1 MGQQLAVLGGPRVI
15 SENIFK
21 PWPIITEADK
31 QAVCDVLDA
40 AGEERLWG
48 GTGSTTTKLQE
59 AWSERIGRKHTL
71 MTNSGTAALHT
82 AVAAAGIEPGDEV
95 ITSAFTFVASA
106 TCILH
111 HNAIPVFV
119 DVDLDTF
126 NMDPVSIQEHITEH
140 TRALIPIH
148 IHGMPA
154 DMDRINKI
162 AERHNLIVIED
173 AAQAHGATYHGR
185 PAGALGDMACFS
197 LNGIKHLIAP
207 EGGLFCCDDE
217 EQFGRAKLLQSFGE
231 VTDPNVP
238 REYNARSLGWMYRS
252 TEINAALAYSQL
264 QRLDEYNAQRQ
275 RNAAYLHQRLSE
287 LPGGVP
293 TPQPE
298 GVQSAYWLF
307 AYRVPLSEAPVDDV
321 PQVIWRET
329 VAKALNAEGVHTR
342 QWQTMVTPA
351 QSMFQTYNAYGR
363 GCPWRCPHGREVSY
377 DLTQYPNAQQVID
390 QYLVLWHP
398 QIEYWNLVSPPN
410 DLEQMAALADGFEK
424 VFTNLEQ
431 LVPLAREAVDDADS
445 PAAAD

>member
-1 MGQQLAVLGGPRVI
+1 MSQQLAINGGTPVI
-15 SENIFK
+15 TENIFK

-31 QAVCDVLDA
+31 RAVCDVLDA
-40 AGEERLWG
+40 AAEERLWG
-48 GTGSTTTKLQE
+48 GTGTSTTKLQD
-59 AWSERIGRKHTL
+59 AWSKRIGRKHTL

-95 ITSAFTFVASA
+95 IIPAFTFVASA

-111 HNAIPVFV
+111 HNAIPVFA
-119 DVDLDTF
+119 DVKLDTF
-126 NMDPVSIQEHITEH
+126 NIDPASIEDHITEH
-140 TRALIPIH
+140 TRAIIAVH

-154 DMDRINKI
+154 DMGEINEI
-162 AERHNLIVIED
+162 AQRHNLIVIED

-231 VTDPNVP
+231 VSDPNVP

-264 QRLDEYNAQRQ
+264 QRLDQYNAQRQ

-287 LPGGVP
+287 LPGVVP

-307 AYRVPLSEAPVDDV
+307 AYRVPVSEVPIDNV
-321 PQVIWRET
+321 PQVIWRQT
-329 VAKALNAEGVHTR
+329 VAKALNAEGLHTR
-342 QWQTMVTPA
+342 QSQTMVTPA
-351 QSMFQTYNAYGR
+351 QSLFQTYNAYGR
-363 GCPWRCPHGREVSY
+363 GCPWQCPHARKVSY
-377 DLTQYPNAQQVID
+377 DLAQYPNAQQVVD

-398 QIEYWNLVSPPN
+398 QMEYWNLISPPN
-410 DLEQMAALADGFEK
+410 DIEQMSALADGFEK
-424 VFTNLEQ
+424 VFTNLDQ
-431 LVPLAREAVDDADS
+431 LIPLAHEATKHADT
-445 PAAAD
+445 PATAD